1 MSEQITWTH
10 VDKLVRKMHD
20 ERGMLQSGMNDAE
33 VTYTMIKFLDRQTR
47 TFSQSNE
54 ELEARCGALEVQLM
68 RAKEAQV
75 LPKGKT
81 KQRLAI
87 LEERV
92 GQLMQWADRE

>member
-54 ELEARCGALEVQLM
+54 ELEARCERLEVEVHKL
-68 RAKEAQV
+68 RNA
-75 LPKGKT
+75 PKSKT
-81 KQRLAI
+81 KQRLEK
-87 LEERV
+87 LECQVSRLIELSK
-92 GQLMQWADRE
+92 QE